1 MFHDTDEKTKTMTQ
15 LVWEQFK
22 EHRLALASLIVIGIF
37 LMTAVCAPLLQ
48 KVTGIG
54 PDDQNVFNRYQPL
67 MSQETPQSDPFST
80 VSEDTDSRTSASVES
95 SIATSARKLHILG
108 TDELGR
114 DVLMRLVYGARVSI
128 GIGLLVSLASA
139 ILGLLI
145 GALAG
150 VYGGWIDTVL
160 MRLTDSL
167 LSLPLLPILIVFAAI
182 DLNKIPFFQFI
193 AGYEGQSIIKLVF
206 ILCIF
211 SWMTVAR
218 LVRSSILSIKEREFI
233 LAART
238 MGASQ
243 AEIITTHMVPN
254 ILAPLLVAV
263 TLNVG
268 QSILSEAALSFLGL
282 GIQPP
287 TPSWGN
293 MLFNAQEIIAQAPTL
308 AIFPGLLILIVVVCF
323 NFLGD
328 GLQNAVDPKA
338 LRR

>member
-1 MFHDTDEKTKTMTQ
+1 MSFQDTEEKSKSMAQ
-15 LVWEQFK
+15 MVWEQFK
-22 EHRLALASLIVIGIF
+22 EHRLALISLFIIGLFIIMA
-37 LMTAVCAPLLQ
+37 LGAPFVT
-48 KVTGIG
+48 KWTGIS
-54 PDDQNVFNRYQPL
+54 PDDQNVFSRYLPL
-67 MSQETPQSDPFST
+67 MSKSE
-80 VSEDTDSRTSASVES
+80 VSADDTSNRLAASVN
-95 SIATSARKLHILG
+95 TRLHILG

-114 DVLMRLVYGARVSI
+114 DVLIRLVYGARISM
-128 GIGLLVSLASA
+128 GIGLVVALISALV
-139 ILGLLI
+139 GLLI
-145 GALAG
+145 GSLAG

-160 MRLTDSL
+160 MRVTDSL
-167 LSLPLLPILIVFAAI
+167 LSLPLLPILIVFAAV
-182 DLNKIPFFQFI
+182 DLNKLPFFASLVENQS
-193 AGYEGQSIIKLVF
+193 QSIFKLVF
-206 ILCIF
+206 ILCLF

-218 LVRSSILSIKEREFI
+218 LVRGSILSIKEREFI

-238 MGASQ
+238 MGASR
-243 AEIITTHMVPN
+243 AEIIITHMVPN

-287 TPSWGN
+287 IPSWGN
-293 MLFNAQEIIAQAPTL
+293 MLFNAQEIITQAPLL

-323 NFLGD
+323 NFVGD

>member
-1 MFHDTDEKTKTMTQ
+1 MSFQDTNEQSKSMTEM
-15 LVWEQFK
+15 VWDQFK
-22 EHRLALASLIVIGIF
+22 EHKLALLSLFVIGIF
-37 LMTAVCAPLLQ
+37 VAMAVGAPMIS
-48 KVTGIG
+48 KITGIY
-54 PDDQNVFNRYQPL
+54 PEDQNVFSRYMPL
-67 MSQETPQSDPFST
+67 MTETEENADDTSDRLT
-80 VSEDTDSRTSASVES
+80 ASVE
-95 SIATSARKLHILG
+95 TSLTTTAKKRLHVLG

-114 DVLMRLVYGARVSI
+114 DVLIRLVYGARVSI
-128 GIGLLVSLASA
+128 GIGLIVALMSALV
-139 ILGLLI
+139 GLLI
-145 GALAG
+145 GSLAG
-150 VYGGWIDTVL
+150 VYGGWMDTVL
-160 MRLTDSL
+160 MRVTDSL

-182 DLNKIPFFQFI
+182 DLNKLPMFS
-193 AGYEGQSIIKLVF
+193 SIVGSESESIFKLVF
-206 ILCIF
+206 ILCLF

-218 LVRSSILSIKEREFI
+218 LVRGSILSIKEREFI

-238 MGASQ
+238 MGASRG
-243 AEIITTHMVPN
+243 EIIITHMVPN

-293 MLFNAQEIIAQAPTL
+293 MLFNAQEIMTQSPLL
-308 AIFPGLLILIVVVCF
+308 AIFPGLLILVVVVCF
-323 NFLGD
+323 NFVGD